1 VILSKLA
8 CPNFIAAAGTVWDS
22 EDRLSLLRC
31 LPQCDWWVLELREE
45 GSLLQ
50 TRDVMRSFMDRK
62 FL

>member
-1 VILSKLA
+1 MILPKRA

-22 EDRLSLLRC
+22 DDRLNHLRC
-31 LPQCDWWVLELREE
+31 LPQCDWWVLESWEE

-50 TRDVMRSFMDRK
+50 TRDVVRSFMDGK